1 MHFYVHPLCSAIQ
14 AAFELA
20 PNDHGNRKVF
30 NVRKGL
36 DFITLDDGSK
46 DAFTSCRLY
55 PPSELEDI
63 MAKEQKRG
71 NREIRK
77 PKKPKA
83 PAVVPEGLIKG
94 IPASSGSPKKKG

>member
-1 MHFYVHPLCSAIQ
+1 LV
-14 AAFELA
+14 
-20 PNDHGNRKVF
+20 V
-30 NVRKGL
+30 
-36 DFITLDDGSK
+36 
-46 DAFTSCRLY
+46 
-55 PPSELEDI
+55 EDI